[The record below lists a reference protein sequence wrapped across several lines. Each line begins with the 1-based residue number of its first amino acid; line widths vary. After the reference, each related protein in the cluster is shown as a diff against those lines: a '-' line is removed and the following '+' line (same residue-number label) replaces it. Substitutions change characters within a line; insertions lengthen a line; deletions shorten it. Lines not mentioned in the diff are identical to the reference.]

1 MATTADTGKPPVAQ
15 RASRPPDITSVPV
28 RHYGQWVFTVV
39 IIYIGAA
46 ILFSLAK
53 NANVQWDVV
62 WAYLFKPLTLR
73 GVVVTIE
80 LTVIAMIM
88 GGIGGV
94 VLAVMRL
101 SSNPVLGA
109 VAGFYIWFFRG
120 TPVLVQILVWG
131 YLGAL
136 YPTIFLGLPFMGV
149 VFGSWETSAVIGA
162 FAAACLGLG
171 LNEAAYDAELV
182 RAGIMSVSPGQSEAA
197 LSLGMPWGMSMY
209 RVVLPQAM
217 RIIIPPFGNN
227 TISMLKTTSLVS
239 VIGGNE
245 LLTRLETVWGQTF
258 EIIPLLVV
266 ACIWYLALTTIFSIG
281 QYYLE
286 KHFGKGHSR
295 KVEAGKKKKK
305 PKPAGL
311 VATLETDASKLE
323 QAASEIPEEHR

>member
-1 MATTADTGKPPVAQ
+1 VATTADPGKPPVVQ
-15 RASRPPDITSVPV
+15 RAQRPPDIKAVPV
-28 RHYGQWVFTVV
+28 RHYGTWVFAAVV
-39 IIYIGAA
+39 IYVAA
-46 ILFSLAK
+46 AVVVSLAK
-53 NANVQWDVV
+53 NPNMEWNVVGE
-62 WAYLFKPLTLR
+62 YLFKPLTLR
-73 GVVVTIE
+73 GVLVTIE
-80 LTVIAMIM
+80 LTIIAMII

-101 SSNPVLGA
+101 SKNPVLGA
-109 VAGFYIWFFRG
+109 IATFYIWFFRG
-120 TPVLVQILVWG
+120 TPVLVQILIWG

-197 LSLGMPWGMSMY
+197 LSLGMPWGMTMT

-258 EIIPLLVV
+258 QIIPLLVV
-266 ACIWYLALTTIFSIG
+266 ACIWYLALTTVFSVG

-286 KHFGKGHSR
+286 KYYGKGHSKKSEAPKKR
-295 KVEAGKKKKK
+295 KKEPV
-305 PKPAGL
+305 GL
-311 VATLETDASKLE
+311 VAKLE
-323 QAASEIPEEHR
+323 NDVTKLENGASAIPEEHR